1 MKGQRKGDT
10 TMRRLAIAITLIL
23 AATAAFAH
31 DDYDHRSSAEECS
44 ERNIHFGDEERT
56 YVKKEVIDASSLRSL
71 KAVVT
76 NAPIS
81 FEGGNAAGYT
91 ITVCK
96 AATSPADLEA
106 IRVSLAGNELRSEG
120 PDETRSRRWT
130 VMYHVRTPRGAD
142 IDVEAEN
149 GPVSIHDV
157 DGTVMARAQNG
168 PLSLNNVD
176 GTVDAATTNGPI
188 SITGGSGTMK
198 VKASNGPLSVKL
210 DGAGWNGTL
219 DASTKNGP
227 LSVKVPRGFGSGV
240 VIESRG
246 HGPISCKAEQC
257 DRGWRSDDD
266 GEPRRIELGSG
277 PTNVRL
283 STVNG
288 PVTVK
293 DE

>member
-1 MKGQRKGDT
+1 
-10 TMRRLAIAITLIL
+10 MRRLAIALTLTL
-23 AATAAFAH
+23 AATAASAH
-31 DDYDHRSSAEECS
+31 DDHDHRSSAEECS
-44 ERNIHFGDEERT
+44 ERNIHFDDQRT
-56 YVKKEVIDASSLRSL
+56 YTKKEVIEASSLRSL
-71 KAVVT
+71 KAAVT

-96 AATSPADLEA
+96 AATSPADLDQ
-106 IRVSLAGNELRSEG
+106 IRVSLRGNELHAEG
-120 PDETRSRRWT
+120 PEQGRKQRWT

-142 IDVEAEN
+142 VDVNAEN
-149 GPVSIHDV
+149 GPVAFKDV
-157 DGTVMARAQNG
+157 DGTVMARAENG
-168 PLSLNNVD
+168 PLSLRNVD
-176 GTVDAATTNGPI
+176 GTVDAQTTNGPI
-188 SITGGSGTMK
+188 DINGGSGTMK

-210 DGAGWNGTL
+210 DGSAWNGTL

-227 LSVKVPRGFGSGV
+227 LSVRVPRNFGSGIL
-240 VIESRG
+240 IEAKG
-246 HGPISCKAEQC
+246 HGPISCRAEEC
-257 DRGWRSDDD
+257 ERGGWRTNDD
-266 GEPRRIELGSG
+266 GEPRVIELGSG

>member
-1 MKGQRKGDT
+1 
-10 TMRRLAIAITLIL
+10 MRRLAIALSLTL

-31 DDYDHRSSAEECS
+31 EGSGHRSSAEECS
-44 ERNIHFGDEERT
+44 ERSIHFGDDRT
-56 YVKKEVIDASSLRSL
+56 YVKKEVINAGSLRSL
-71 KAVVT
+71 KAAVT

-96 AATSPADLEA
+96 AATVAADLDQ
-106 IRVSLAGNELRSEG
+106 IRVTLNGNELRAEG
-120 PDETRSRRWT
+120 PEEGRNRRWT

-142 IDVEAEN
+142 IDVDAEN
-149 GPVSIHDV
+149 GPVAIKDL
-157 DGTVMARAQNG
+157 DGTVVARAQNG
-168 PLSLNNVD
+168 PLTLDNVE
-176 GTVDAATTNGPI
+176 GNIDAQTTNGPI
-188 SITGGSGTMK
+188 SIHGGSGTMK

-210 DGAGWNGTL
+210 DGAAWNGTL

-227 LSVKVPRGFGSGV
+227 LTVKVPRNFGSGV
-240 VIESRG
+240 VIEARG

-257 DRGWRSDDD
+257 DRGGWRSNDD

-277 PTNVRL
+277 PATVHL

>member
-1 MKGQRKGDT
+1 
-10 TMRRLAIAITLIL
+10 MRRLAIALTLTL

-31 DDYDHRSSAEECS
+31 EEDGLSSAERCS
-44 ERNIHFGDEERT
+44 QDNIRFGDERT
-56 YVKKEVIDASSLRSL
+56 YTKKEVINAASLRSL
-71 KAVVT
+71 RASVT

-81 FEGGNAAGYT
+81 FEGGSSAGYQ

-96 AATSPADLEA
+96 AATSPADLDQ
-106 IRVSLAGNELRSEG
+106 IRVSLNGNELVAEG
-120 PDETRSRRWT
+120 PEEGRKRRWT

-149 GPVSIHDV
+149 GPVAIKEV
-157 DGTVMARAQNG
+157 DGTVVARAENG
-168 PLSLNNVD
+168 PLSLKDVE
-176 GTVDAATTNGPI
+176 GTVDAQTSNGPI
-188 SITGGSGTMK
+188 SISGGSGTMK
-198 VKASNGPLSVKL
+198 VKASNGPLTVKL
-210 DGAGWNGTL
+210 DGSAWNGSL

-227 LSVKVPRGFGSGV
+227 LSVKVPRNFGSGV
-240 VIESRG
+240 VIEASG
-246 HGPISCKAEQC
+246 HGPISCRAEEC
-257 DRGWRSDDD
+257 ERGGWRSNDD

-288 PVTVK
+288 PVTVR

>member
-1 MKGQRKGDT
+1 
-10 TMRRLAIAITLIL
+10 MRRLALALTLTL

-31 DDYDHRSSAEECS
+31 DDNDHRSSAEKCS
-44 ERNIHFGDEERT
+44 EENIRFGDERT
-56 YVKKEVIDASSLRSL
+56 YVKKEVINASSLRSL

-81 FEGGNAAGYT
+81 FEGGNASGYT

-96 AATSPADLEA
+96 AATNPADLDA
-106 IRVSLAGNELRSEG
+106 IRVSLSGNELRAEG
-120 PDETRSRRWT
+120 PEESRRRRWQ
-130 VMYHVRTPRGAD
+130 VMYHVAAPRGAD
-142 IDVEAEN
+142 IDVQAEN
-149 GPVSIHDV
+149 GPIAIRDL
-157 DGTVMARAQNG
+157 DGTVVARAENG
-168 PLSLNNVD
+168 PLSLKNVD
-176 GTVDAATTNGPI
+176 GTVDASTTNGPI

-198 VKASNGPLSVKL
+198 AKASNGPLSVKL
-210 DGAGWNGTL
+210 DGNSWNGTL

-227 LSVKVPRGFGSGV
+227 LSVRVPRNFNSGV
-240 VIESRG
+240 MIESRG
-246 HGPISCKAEQC
+246 HGPISCRAAEC
-257 DRGWRSDDD
+257 ERAWRANDD

-288 PVTVK
+288 PVTVR

>member
-1 MKGQRKGDT
+1 
-10 TMRRLAIAITLIL
+10 MRRLAIALALTL

-31 DDYDHRSSAEECS
+31 DDFDHRSSAEECS
-44 ERNIHFGDEERT
+44 PDRIRFDDERT
-56 YVKKEVIDASSLRSL
+56 FVKKEVIEASSLRSL
-71 KAVVT
+71 KAAVT
-76 NAPIS
+76 HSPIS
-81 FEGGNAAGYT
+81 FEGGNASGYT

-96 AATSPADLEA
+96 AATVEADLDR
-106 IRVSLAGNELRSEG
+106 IHVTLNGNELRTEG
-120 PDETRSRRWT
+120 PEGRRRWT
-130 VMYHVRTPRGAD
+130 VMYHVRAPRGAD

-149 GPVSIHDV
+149 GPVAIRDL
-157 DGTVMARAQNG
+157 DGTVVARAANG
-168 PLSLNNVD
+168 PLSLKNV
-176 GTVDAATTNGPI
+176 GGNIDAATTNGPI
-188 SITGGSGTMK
+188 SISGGSGTMK
-198 VKASNGPLSVKL
+198 VKASNGPLSVRL
-210 DGAGWNGTL
+210 DGGSFDGTL

-227 LSVKVPRGFGSGV
+227 LSVRVPRNFGSGV
-240 VIESRG
+240 LIESRG
-246 HGPISCKAEQC
+246 HGPISCKAEGC